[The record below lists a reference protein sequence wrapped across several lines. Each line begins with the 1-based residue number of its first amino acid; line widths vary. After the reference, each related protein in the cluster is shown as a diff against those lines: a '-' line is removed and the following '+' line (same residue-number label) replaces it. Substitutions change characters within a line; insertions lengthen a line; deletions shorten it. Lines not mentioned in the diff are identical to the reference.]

1 MEFALLAVAGFLAG
15 LIDAVAGGG
24 GLVQIPAL
32 FSAYPNIVPATLI
45 GTNKVASMSGTA
57 TAAVRYGRTVRIYWG
72 ATAPA
77 VVTAFMFSLL
87 GAWALT
93 HIPAE
98 PLRRALPFVLAVLLV
113 YTVAKK
119 NLGADHAPSLKGWRE
134 LAAALLAGAAIGFY
148 DGVFGPGTGSFLM
161 IVFVRVFGYDF
172 LHASAS
178 TKIVNL
184 ATNVAALLLLA
195 AKGHVWWQLGLVM
208 AVANV
213 AGNQVGSH
221 LALRHG
227 SRFVRKVFIVVVLA
241 LILKT
246 AYDAFI
252 R

>member
-113 YTVAKK
+113 YTVAK
-119 NLGADHAPSLKGWRE
+119 
-134 LAAALLAGAAIGFY
+134 
-148 DGVFGPGTGSFLM
+148 
-161 IVFVRVFGYDF
+161 
-172 LHASAS
+172 
-178 TKIVNL
+178 
-184 ATNVAALLLLA
+184 
-195 AKGHVWWQLGLVM
+195 
-208 AVANV
+208 
-213 AGNQVGSH
+213 
-221 LALRHG
+221 
-227 SRFVRKVFIVVVLA
+227 
-241 LILKT
+241 
-246 AYDAFI
+246 
-252 R
+252 